1 MFKYQEK
8 LSFMAL
14 FRDYE
19 MTAQEYINFCKHF
32 MIRLQAYDERFKTIY
47 SWGLTAKK
55 SGYIK
60 EDLSDFD
67 EVVFKQLSRSIA
79 YINPDSDNKKL
90 TLQSRNRVSFMH
102 SFSNTNKSK
111 DKISV
116 SISGGVCSHAAISYT
131 GLGGIY
137 FNYSNDLQEQLTLSE
152 LLDRLEFTVS
162 VVPLLYSSIGYISF
176 SNIVNELDID
186 KKLDEIKI
194 NWITYTNRIETAEVL
209 PDYVSYKKLPTG
221 VIFWLSESKITA
233 DDTEYVEKAIEVRN
247 ILAKHDLLKYNQH

>member
-19 MTAQEYINFCKHF
+19 MTAQEYLDFCRSF
-32 MIRLQAYDERFKTIY
+32 IVRLQDFDERFKTVY
-47 SWGLTAKK
+47 SSGFSAKDCK
-55 SGYIK
+55 YIK
-60 EDLSDFD
+60 DDLSDFD
-67 EVVFKQLSRSIA
+67 EVVFSQLDQGVA
-79 YINPDSDNKKL
+79 YINPDPANKKL

-102 SFSNTNKSK
+102 SFSNTHKSK
-111 DKISV
+111 NKISV

-137 FNYSNDLQEQLTLSE
+137 FDYSNDLQEQLTLSE

-247 ILAKHDLLKYNQH
+247 ILAKHDLLKYRV